1 MSTVQDEKPLLV
13 NGDHSDRFGQFWQG
27 GARAWEYAGQG
38 TETRLDS
45 ATLSQQDP
53 AVEEF
58 DQVPGGRCSDS
69 QNSKKK
75 EHKTKLN
82 QFQATSIA
90 GNDITSSCLYVSGIA
105 ASMGEKWA
113 PVSLTLVALLLFFF
127 RSVYAEVGTALPLNG
142 LASFDPRWIIQC
154 PAQQYDQ
161 VVCLLG
167 GLPDPGLL
175 HRHCCR
181 QRHLCHCLWRLH
193 VGP

>member
-53 AVEEF
+53 AMEEF

-113 PVSLTLVALLLFFF
+113 PVSLMLVALVLFFF

-142 LASFDPRWIIQC
+142 NKDLSSGGSYNVLLNSTTKWFASLAACLTLVSYT
-154 PAQQYDQ
+154 ATA
-161 VVCLLG
+161 VVSATSAIAYG
-167 GLPDPGLL
+167 GYM
-175 HRHCCR
+175 
-181 QRHLCHCLWRLH
+181 
-193 VGP
+193 